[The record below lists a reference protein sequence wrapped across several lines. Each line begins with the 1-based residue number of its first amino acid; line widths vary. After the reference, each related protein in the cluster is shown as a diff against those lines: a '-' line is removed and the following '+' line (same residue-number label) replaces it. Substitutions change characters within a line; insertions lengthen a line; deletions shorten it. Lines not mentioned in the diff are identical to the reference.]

1 MVKKHESL
9 IVLQTG
15 GSADGRFCRREV
27 LQTGGSA
34 DGRLPIAFCGYGY
47 FEMELNR
54 IQHSAVDL
62 FCKVSL
68 VERCLGSPPHVYP
81 RPLPYSLPLHKACQ
95 HCLPYFPKSTR
106 ISITFPTSYPINSNM
121 ASPRKCRQLFPSISM
136 SSL

>member
-9 IVLQTG
+9 I
-15 GSADGRFCRREV
+15 V

-62 FCKVSL
+62 FCISGGKMPRLPTTCISSPSAVL
-68 VERCLGSPPHVYP
+68 PSPP
-81 RPLPYSLPLHKACQ
+81 
-95 HCLPYFPKSTR
+95 
-106 ISITFPTSYPINSNM
+106 
-121 ASPRKCRQLFPSISM
+121 
-136 SSL
+136 